1 MRTTRISVR
10 SMEQSKIDMF
20 VMANKD
26 CFTNQHL
33 ILIKE
38 KLATLP
44 DEKANAIMCA
54 SFKNPTTILILSILL
69 GGYGVDRFVL
79 GEIGLGF
86 LKLITCGGC
95 GIWAIIDWF
104 IIRDK
109 TRNYNFDKFNELMML

>member
-1 MRTTRISVR
+1 
-10 SMEQSKIDMF
+10 MEQSKIDMF

-54 SFKNPTTILILSILL
+54 SFKNPTTILIISILL

>member
-1 MRTTRISVR
+1 
-10 SMEQSKIDMF
+10 MEQSKIDMF

-26 CFTNQHL
+26 YFTNQQL

-38 KLATLP
+38 RLANLS
-44 DEKANAIMCA
+44 DDKANALMSA
-54 SFKNPTTILILSILL
+54 TFKNPTTVLILSIIL
-69 GGYGVDRFVL
+69 GCYGIDRFVL
-79 GEIGLGF
+79 GEVGLGV

-109 TRNYNFDKFNELMML
+109 TRNYNFNKFNELLML

>member
-1 MRTTRISVR
+1 
-10 SMEQSKIDMF
+10 MF